1 MAADLGAG
9 TLATAEAAA
18 PPRHAP
24 LFAAWQR
31 LSTRIVGVLLS
42 FLAVA
47 LVVIGATLL
56 LSWQLE
62 GSAAA
67 INVTGSLRM
76 HSYRMG
82 MLLTNMPAR
91 PDVAAAREEV
101 RLQAGLIS
109 DTLTQLRHGD
119 PRRPLFLPPAAAIR
133 GNFELVERQ
142 WREELAPLAGTL
154 LRQQSLSATD
164 ARMLEGRTARFVA
177 AADALVQQI
186 EHDSEERTFWLRG
199 SQLMLLAL
207 AMVGT
212 VSIIYLFF
220 NMIVTPVTRLQ
231 AGMERMRERDFEVRL
246 PVDSQDELGQ
256 LTNGFNQMADRLQHV
271 YGGLNELV
279 STKTAALEGQ
289 NRELAL
295 LYDSAAF
302 LQQPQPAEALC
313 EGFLQRLISY
323 FGADGGTVRMLD
335 PLRGNL
341 HLLVHQGI
349 SPELVED
356 ERCIKV
362 GDCLC
367 GDAVERKVAVVH
379 DMRRIDPALSLRC
392 HREGYAT
399 VSVFHI
405 YAQQQH
411 LGFFNLHFR
420 EPTVIDEGRRA
431 LLDTLGQLLGTAIEN
446 RRLAGREREMAI
458 SEERNLV
465 AQGLHDSIAQGLNFL
480 HLQVQMLEQS
490 LRAGEQEEAAAIV
503 PALRA
508 GVEESYQ
515 DVRELLHNFRARLPE
530 GSIATSL
537 QETVDKFRRQTGIPV
552 ELAADSDGAPLP
564 REQQLQ
570 LLFIV
575 QEALSNVRK
584 HAGASKVK
592 VSLSDR
598 QDFILSIED
607 NGAGFVLDELPAR
620 GEGHVGIHIMRER
633 AQRIG
638 AQLSVQSRPGEGTR
652 VELHLPRALRRAA

>member
-1 MAADLGAG
+1 MAESIAAGRAAGSTGA
-9 TLATAEAAA
+9 
-18 PPRHAP
+18 RAP

-31 LSTRIVGVLLS
+31 LSTRIVGVLVS

-47 LVVIGATLL
+47 LLVIGGTLL

-76 HSYRMG
+76 HSYKLG
-82 MLLTNMPAR
+82 MQLSNLQAR
-91 PDVAAAREEV
+91 QDNAAAREEI
-101 RLQAGLIS
+101 RLQTAVIG
-109 DTLTQLRHGD
+109 DTLSQLRHGD
-119 PRRPLFLPPAAAIR
+119 PRRPLFLPPASPIR
-133 GNFELVERQ
+133 SNFDQVERQ
-142 WREELAPLAGTL
+142 WRDELAPLAATL
-154 LRQQSLSATD
+154 LRQQSVSATD

-186 EHDSEERTFWLRG
+186 ERDSEERTFWLRG

-207 AMVGT
+207 ALVGT

-231 AGMERMRERDFEVRL
+231 EGMERMRERDFEVRL

-256 LTNGFNQMADRLQHV
+256 LTTGFNQMADRLQRV

-279 STKTAALEGQ
+279 SSKTAALEEQ

-302 LQQPQPAEALC
+302 LQQPQSAEALC
-313 EGFLQRLISY
+313 EGFLQRLCDY
-323 FGADGGTVRMLD
+323 FKADGGTVRMLD
-335 PLRGNL
+335 PLRSNL
-341 HLLVHQGI
+341 HMLVHRGI
-349 SPELVED
+349 SEELAED
-356 ERCIKV
+356 EHCIKV

-367 GDAVERKVAVVH
+367 GDAVQQKVSVVH
-379 DMRRIDPALSLRC
+379 DMRRTDPARNLRC

-420 EPTVIDEGRRA
+420 EPTLIDAGRRA

-446 RRLAGREREMAI
+446 QRLAGREREMAI

-490 LRAGEQEEAAAIV
+490 LAAGEQDEAADIV
-503 PALRA
+503 PQLRA

-530 GSIATSL
+530 GNIATSL
-537 QETVDKFRRQTGIPV
+537 QETVDKFRRQTGIPA
-552 ELAADSDGAPLP
+552 ELVADSDGAPLP

-584 HAGASKVK
+584 HAGATQVN
-592 VSLSDR
+592 VCLQDR
-598 QDFILSIED
+598 QDFSLSIED
-607 NGAGFVLDELPAR
+607 NGAGFAPELLAQR

-633 AQRIG
+633 AQRID
-638 AQLSVQSRPGEGTR
+638 ARLEVQSSPGKGTR
-652 VELHLPRALRRAA
+652 VELHLPKAVRRAA

>member
-1 MAADLGAG
+1 MAESIAAGRAAGGTGAR
-9 TLATAEAAA
+9 
-18 PPRHAP
+18 PP
-24 LFAAWQR
+24 LFAAWQK
-31 LSTRIVGVLLS
+31 LSTRIVGVLVS

-47 LVVIGATLL
+47 LLVIGATLL

-76 HSYRMG
+76 HSYKLG
-82 MLLTNMPAR
+82 MQLSNLQER
-91 PDVAAAREEV
+91 PDAAAAREEV
-101 RLQAGLIS
+101 RLQAEVIGE
-109 DTLTQLRHGD
+109 TLDQLRHGD
-119 PRRPLFLPPAAAIR
+119 PRRPLFLPPASVIR
-133 GNFELVERQ
+133 SNFNVVERQ
-142 WREELAPLAGTL
+142 WREELAPLAATL
-154 LRQQSLSATD
+154 MRQQSLSATD
-164 ARMLEGRTARFVA
+164 VRMLQGRTARFVA
-177 AADALVQQI
+177 AADSLVQQI
-186 EHDSEERTFWLRG
+186 ERDSEERTFWLRA
-199 SQLMLLAL
+199 SQLVLLAL
-207 AMVGT
+207 ALVGT

-256 LTNGFNQMADRLQHV
+256 LTVGFNQMADRLQRV
-271 YGGLNELV
+271 YSGLSDLV
-279 STKTAALEGQ
+279 SSKTAALEEQ

-295 LYDSAAF
+295 LYDAAAF

-313 EGFLQRLISY
+313 EGFLQRLCDY

-341 HLLVHQGI
+341 HMLVHRGI
-349 SPELVED
+349 SSELVED
-356 ERCIKV
+356 EHCIKV

-367 GDAVERKVAVVH
+367 GDAVQQKVSVVH
-379 DMRRIDPALSLRC
+379 DMRRLDPAMDLRC

-420 EPTVIDEGRRA
+420 QPTLIDERRRA

-446 RRLAGREREMAI
+446 QRLAGREREMAI

-490 LRAGEQEEAAAIV
+490 LEAGEQDEAAAIV
-503 PALRA
+503 PQLRA

-530 GSIATSL
+530 GNIATSL

-552 ELAADSDGAPLP
+552 ELVADSDGAPLP

-584 HAGASKVK
+584 HAGASQVK
-592 VSLSDR
+592 VQLQDR
-598 QDFILSIED
+598 QDFSLSIED
-607 NGAGFVLDELPAR
+607 NGAGFAPEKLPER

-633 AQRIG
+633 AQRID
-638 AQLSVQSRPGEGTR
+638 ARLEVQSSPGAGTR
-652 VELHLPRALRRAA
+652 VELHLPKAARRAA